1 MECPHCG
8 AAAGTSPHAC
18 EHCGFS
24 LVAIT
29 AAFGLD
35 LVELKPFADDAHCL
49 RLHEAQ
55 TVECL
60 IAEFEERFPQV
71 FVTVYLG
78 VLPPQLSVGEL
89 AFLLLNRGVFSN
101 RDHRRL
107 NENAVALVLD
117 PVAKEAGLM
126 VGYALEKIL
135 PAKAQVK
142 ILRSVRTALW
152 HGEYAPAIA
161 AILRGVEKTLKKR
174 SRREWRSHSLPPVST
189 EDFLSSS
196 GFRTLRSASS
206 GRDHALTTDQ
216 LPAAP
221 HEGIA
226 NHDS

>member
-1 MECPHCG
+1 MECPRCG
-8 AAAGTSPHAC
+8 VAAGQSPHAC

-24 LVAIT
+24 LVSIMQG
-29 AAFGLD
+29 FGLD

-55 TVECL
+55 AVESL
-60 IAEFEERFPQV
+60 IAEFEETFPQV

-107 NENAVALVLD
+107 NEHAVALVLD
-117 PVAKEAGLM
+117 PVARNVGLM

-135 PAKAQVK
+135 PVKSQMK

-152 HGEYAPAIA
+152 HGEYVSAISA
-161 AILRGVEKTLKKR
+161 VLRAVEKTLKKH
-174 SRREWRSHSLPPVST
+174 SRKERRGHSLPPVST

-196 GFRTLRSASS
+196 GFRTLRASS
-206 GRDHALTTDQ
+206 SGQRPP
-216 LPAAP
+216 PADEITSDGFDDGFADR
-221 HEGIA
+221 
-226 NHDS
+226 NS